1 MNVEIDLL
9 GGFAVRVEGRPI
21 PANEWRRRRAASL
34 VKLLALAPRR
44 TLHREQVIDALWPDT
59 AIDDAGPRLHKAA
72 HFARRTLGDSSA
84 LVLSGD
90 TVSLFP
96 GACVVVDVDEFE
108 RSAKQAIAALDR
120 DPEECA
126 AAAAAA
132 DRWAGELLPDDPYEE
147 WLEVPRDRLRELHQ
161 ELLRRSGRWNELAM
175 ADPADEQANLARAR
189 QLADSGNRGAALRQ
203 LERLERAL
211 RRELGVSPGPAVAS
225 LRAELLASDAHE
237 TQRRPARV
245 LFGRDAELRRIDRL
259 IVAAS
264 AGEGRTL
271 FVSGPAGIGK
281 TAVLRWLDRR
291 AEGRGLRV
299 GVGAAAALEGAWP
312 YAPVL
317 EALADLCRRYP
328 ALLDGLA
335 DEYRTEIEG
344 ALRGS
349 SPEWAGESRHQR
361 LFVSAAELLRLAAS
375 GGIAPRAVLRRR
387 EGTRI
392 PSPSDDEVG
401 ALQRRDQ
408 RGAIKLGAS
417 AASGAIKL
425 GGAVLIVD
433 DAHDADEASLRLL
446 HYLSRVAVG
455 ERILIVV
462 AHRPWPL
469 RPAMDAMRR
478 SLIGRGTSVPLD
490 LGQLPDE
497 DIRQLASP
505 AVGEDQVILERVV
518 KLAGGNPFAAIELAR
533 TAASGDDRGGPT
545 GALVLRGLGDAA
557 ISALTKVAVLG
568 AEFNTDEYVAVAGVG
583 EAQAYALLD
592 EALVGGV
599 IERVAAGYRF
609 RHSLVRDALLD
620 GLPPHRLLPLHRRA
634 AEALRSLSAS
644 PARIGHQLLQA
655 GDVGAA
661 APILLQAARTEAA
674 IGAYRDALSL
684 IDAVRTDVRDPE
696 RGPLL
701 ALRADML
708 MATGDAGAVGAYR
721 EALSATDDPAEHRRL
736 LPRLARAATFA
747 GDYATAAEALEG
759 LEPDGSADDAALL
772 LARGNLA
779 YFTGDLVAAEAA
791 ADEARRRLAFAD
803 LADWRLYDLITL
815 QGLIAHLRGEWFSR
829 LAVELRAGAD
839 RPDLARAM
847 FDSHLCVG
855 EYLLYGPTPYEE
867 VLALSARLRESARR
881 SGVLRAV
888 AFATALRGEAAL
900 LSGDLALA
908 ETELTEAAELHHDIG
923 STAGEAHSLQRLA
936 EVRLAQGDRAEA
948 QQLLRRA
955 LPLARWSATALHLLQ
970 RVYGSM
976 IRAAPDVET
985 ARAVVDQAMSTVGQE
1000 DACPF
1005 CSIMLAV
1012 PAAIACAD
1020 AGDLDDARHHLAI
1033 AERSAALW
1041 KGSAWQASI
1050 AEARAHL
1057 DRAEG
1062 DSENARRRLREAAE
1076 LFAAAGQPLDVD
1088 RCLA

>member
-59 AIDDAGPRLHKAA
+59 AVDDAGPRLHKAA

-96 GACVVVDVDEFE
+96 GACVVIDVDEFE
-108 RSAKQAIAALDR
+108 RSGKQAIAALDR
-120 DPEECA
+120 DPEEWA

-189 QLADSGNRGAALRQ
+189 QLAHSGNRGAALRQ

-291 AEGRGLRV
+291 AEERGLRV

-401 ALQRRDQ
+401 ALQRRDP
-408 RGAIKLGAS
+408 RGAS

-446 HYLSRVAVG
+446 HYLSRAAVG

-533 TAASGDDRGGPT
+533 TAASGDDRGGPM

-599 IERVAAGYRF
+599 IERMAAGYRF

-634 AEALRSLSAS
+634 AEALRGLSAS

-684 IDAVRTDVRDPE
+684 IDAVRTDVRD
-696 RGPLL
+696 R
-701 ALRADML
+701 
-708 MATGDAGAVGAYR
+708 
-721 EALSATDDPAEHRRL
+721 
-736 LPRLARAATFA
+736 
-747 GDYATAAEALEG
+747 
-759 LEPDGSADDAALL
+759 
-772 LARGNLA
+772 
-779 YFTGDLVAAEAA
+779 
-791 ADEARRRLAFAD
+791 
-803 LADWRLYDLITL
+803 
-815 QGLIAHLRGEWFSR
+815 
-829 LAVELRAGAD
+829 
-839 RPDLARAM
+839 
-847 FDSHLCVG
+847 
-855 EYLLYGPTPYEE
+855 
-867 VLALSARLRESARR
+867 
-881 SGVLRAV
+881 
-888 AFATALRGEAAL
+888 
-900 LSGDLALA
+900 
-908 ETELTEAAELHHDIG
+908 
-923 STAGEAHSLQRLA
+923 
-936 EVRLAQGDRAEA
+936 
-948 QQLLRRA
+948 
-955 LPLARWSATALHLLQ
+955 
-970 RVYGSM
+970 
-976 IRAAPDVET
+976 
-985 ARAVVDQAMSTVGQE
+985 
-1000 DACPF
+1000 
-1005 CSIMLAV
+1005 
-1012 PAAIACAD
+1012 
-1020 AGDLDDARHHLAI
+1020 
-1033 AERSAALW
+1033 
-1041 KGSAWQASI
+1041 
-1050 AEARAHL
+1050 
-1057 DRAEG
+1057 
-1062 DSENARRRLREAAE
+1062 NA
-1076 LFAAAGQPLDVD
+1076 D
-1088 RCLA
+1088 RCLRCVPTC

>member
-9 GGFAVRVEGRPI
+9 GGFAVRVDGRPI
-21 PANEWRRRRAASL
+21 PAADWRRRKAASL
-34 VKLLALAPRR
+34 VKLLALAHRH

-72 HFARRTLGDSSA
+72 HFARRALGDSSA
-84 LVLSGD
+84 LVLSRE
-90 TVSLFP
+90 TVWLFP
-96 GACVVVDVDEFE
+96 DAHVVVDVEEFE
-108 RSAKQAIAALDR
+108 RSAKQALAALDR
-120 DPEECA
+120 DPVGWA
-126 AAAAAA
+126 AAAAAV
-132 DRWAGELLPDDPYEE
+132 DQWAGELLPDDPYEA
-147 WLEVPRDRLRELHQ
+147 WLEAPRDRLQQLHS
-161 ELLRRSGRWNELAM
+161 ELLRRSGRWSELAL
-175 ADPADEQANLARAR
+175 ADPADEEANLARAR
-189 QLADSGNRGAALRQ
+189 QLANSGNRGAALRQ

-211 RRELGVSPGPAVAS
+211 RRELGVRPGPAVVS
-225 LRAELLASDAHE
+225 LRAELLASDAPE
-237 TQRRPARV
+237 TQRRPARM
-245 LFGRDAELRRIDRL
+245 LFGRDTELRRIDRL

-264 AGEGRTL
+264 TGQGRTL
-271 FVSGPAGIGK
+271 FVSGHAGIGK
-281 TAVLRWLDRR
+281 TAVVRWLDRR
-291 AEGRGLRV
+291 AEERGLRV

-335 DEYRTEIEG
+335 DEYRSEIEG

-375 GGIAPRAVLRRR
+375 GG
-387 EGTRI
+387 
-392 PSPSDDEVG
+392 
-401 ALQRRDQ
+401 
-408 RGAIKLGAS
+408 
-417 AASGAIKL
+417 
-425 GGAVLIVD
+425 GAVLIVD

-446 HYLSRVAVG
+446 HYLSRAAVG

-462 AHRPWPL
+462 AHRQWPL

-497 DIRQLASP
+497 DIRRLASR
-505 AVGEDQVILERVV
+505 AVGEDRVLLERVV

-533 TAASGDDRGGPT
+533 TAASGEDRGGPT
-545 GALVLRGLGDAA
+545 GALVLRGLSEAA
-557 ISALTKVAVLG
+557 ISALTNVAVLG
-568 AEFNTDEYVAVAGVG
+568 AEFDTDEYVAVAGVG
-583 EAQAYALLD
+583 EAQAYVLLD
-592 EALVGGV
+592 EALAGGV
-599 IERVAAGYRF
+599 IERMAAGYRF
-609 RHSLVRDALLD
+609 QHSLVRDALLD

-634 AEALRSLSAS
+634 AEALRGLSAS

-661 APILLQAARTEAA
+661 APILLQAARTEAT

-684 IDAVRTDVRDPE
+684 IDAVRADAQDPE
-696 RGPLL
+696 RGPML

-721 EALSATDDPAEHRRL
+721 DALSATDDPAEQRRL

-747 GDYATAAEALEG
+747 GDYTTAAEALEG
-759 LEPDGSADDAALL
+759 LEPDGTADDAALL

-803 LADWRLYDLITL
+803 LGDWRLYDLITL

-867 VLALSARLRESARR
+867 VLVLSAKLRDSARR

-900 LSGDLALA
+900 LSGDLTLA

-936 EVRLAQGDRAEA
+936 EVRLAQGNRAEA

-970 RVYGSM
+970 RVYGTM

-1020 AGDLDDARHHLAI
+1020 AGDLDDARQHLAI

-1057 DRAEG
+1057 HRAEG
-1062 DSENARRRLREAAE
+1062 DAETARRRLREAAE

>member
-9 GGFAVRVEGRPI
+9 GGFAVRVDGRPI
-21 PANEWRRRRAASL
+21 PAADWRRRKAAAL
-34 VKLLALAPRR
+34 VKLLALAHRH

-72 HFARRTLGDSSA
+72 HFARRALGDSSA
-84 LVLSGD
+84 LVLSRE
-90 TVSLFP
+90 TVWLFP
-96 GACVVVDVDEFE
+96 DAHVAVDVEEFE
-108 RSAKQAIAALDR
+108 RSAKQALAALDR
-120 DPEECA
+120 DPVGWA
-126 AAAAAA
+126 AAAAAV
-132 DRWAGELLPDDPYEE
+132 DQWAGELLPDDPYEA
-147 WLEVPRDRLRELHQ
+147 WLEAPRDRLQQLHS
-161 ELLRRSGRWNELAM
+161 ELLRRSGRWSELAL
-175 ADPADEQANLARAR
+175 ADPADEEANLARAR
-189 QLADSGNRGAALRQ
+189 QLANSGNRGAALRQ

-211 RRELGVSPGPAVAS
+211 RRELGVRPGPAVVS
-225 LRAELLASDAHE
+225 LRAELLASDAPE
-237 TQRRPARV
+237 TQRRPARM
-245 LFGRDAELRRIDRL
+245 LFGRDTALRRIDRL

-264 AGEGRTL
+264 TGQGRTL

-281 TAVLRWLDRR
+281 TAVVRWLDRR
-291 AEGRGLRV
+291 AEERGLRV

-335 DEYRTEIEG
+335 DEYRSEIEG

-375 GGIAPRAVLRRR
+375 GG
-387 EGTRI
+387 
-392 PSPSDDEVG
+392 
-401 ALQRRDQ
+401 
-408 RGAIKLGAS
+408 
-417 AASGAIKL
+417 
-425 GGAVLIVD
+425 GAVLIVD

-446 HYLSRVAVG
+446 HYLSRAAVG

-462 AHRPWPL
+462 AHRQWPL

-497 DIRQLASP
+497 DIRRLASR
-505 AVGEDQVILERVV
+505 AVGDDRVLLERVV

-545 GALVLRGLGDAA
+545 GALVLRGLSEAA
-557 ISALTKVAVLG
+557 ISALTNVAVLG
-568 AEFNTDEYVAVAGVG
+568 AEFDTDEYVAVAGVG
-583 EAQAYALLD
+583 EAQAYVLLD
-592 EALVGGV
+592 EALAGGV
-599 IERVAAGYRF
+599 IERMAAGYRF
-609 RHSLVRDALLD
+609 QHSLVRDALLD

-634 AEALRSLSAS
+634 AEALRGLSAS

-661 APILLQAARTEAA
+661 APILLQAARTEAT

-684 IDAVRTDVRDPE
+684 IDAVRADAQDPE
-696 RGPLL
+696 RGPML

-721 EALSATDDPAEHRRL
+721 DALSATDDPAEQRRL

-747 GDYATAAEALEG
+747 GDYTTAAEALEG
-759 LEPDGSADDAALL
+759 LEPDGTADDAALL

-803 LADWRLYDLITL
+803 LGDWRLYDLITL

-867 VLALSARLRESARR
+867 VLVLSAKLRDSARR

-900 LSGDLALA
+900 LSGDLTLA

-936 EVRLAQGDRAEA
+936 EVRLAQGNRAEA

-970 RVYGSM
+970 RVYGTM

-1020 AGDLDDARHHLAI
+1020 AGDLDDARQHLAI

-1057 DRAEG
+1057 HRAEG
-1062 DSENARRRLREAAE
+1062 DAETARRRLREAAE

>member
-1 MNVEIDLL
+1 MNAEIDLL
-9 GGFAVRVEGRPI
+9 GGFAVRIDGQPI
-21 PANEWRRRRAASL
+21 PPTEWRRRQAASL

-44 TLHREQVIDALWPDT
+44 TLHREQVIDALWPG
-59 AIDDAGPRLHKAA
+59 AGIDDAGPRLHKAA
-72 HFARRTLGDSSA
+72 HFARRLLGDSSA
-84 LVLSGD
+84 LVLRGD

-96 GACVVVDVDEFE
+96 DAHVVVDVDDFE

-120 DPEECA
+120 DPDAWA
-126 AAAAAA
+126 ATAAVA
-132 DRWAGELLPDDPYEE
+132 DRWAGELLPDDPYEA
-147 WLEVPRDRLRELHQ
+147 WLEVPRDRLRQLHQ
-161 ELLRRSGRWNELAM
+161 ELLRRSGRWGELAL
-175 ADPADEQANLARAR
+175 ADPADEEASLARAR

-211 RRELGVSPGPAVAS
+211 RRELGVSPGPAVVS
-225 LRAELLASDAHE
+225 LRAELLTSDAPE

-291 AEGRGLRV
+291 AEERGLRV

-312 YAPVL
+312 YAPAL

-335 DEYRTEIEG
+335 DEYRSEIEG

-375 GGIAPRAVLRRR
+375 GG
-387 EGTRI
+387 
-392 PSPSDDEVG
+392 
-401 ALQRRDQ
+401 
-408 RGAIKLGAS
+408 
-417 AASGAIKL
+417 
-425 GGAVLIVD
+425 GAVLIVD

-446 HYLSRVAVG
+446 HYLSRAAVG

-497 DIRQLASP
+497 DIRRLASP
-505 AVGEDQVILERVV
+505 AVGEDRVLLERVV
-518 KLAGGNPFAAIELAR
+518 KLAGGNPFAATELAR

-557 ISALTKVAVLG
+557 KSALTKVAVLG
-568 AEFNTDEYVAVAGVG
+568 TEFDTDEYVAVAGVG

-599 IERVAAGYRF
+599 IERMAAGYRF

-634 AEALRSLSAS
+634 AEALRGLSGS

-684 IDAVRTDVRDPE
+684 IDAVRQDVRDPE

-721 EALSATDDPAEHRRL
+721 EALSATDDPAEHRSLR
-736 LPRLARAATFA
+736 PRLARAATFA

-759 LEPDGSADDAALL
+759 LEPDGSPDDAALL

-803 LADWRLYDLITL
+803 LGDWRLYDLITL

-867 VLALSARLRESARR
+867 VLSLSAKLRESARR

-900 LSGDLALA
+900 LSGDLTLA
-908 ETELTEAAELHHDIG
+908 DRELTEAAELHHDIG

-970 RVYGSM
+970 RVYGTM

-1041 KGSAWQASI
+1041 KGSAWQAAI

-1057 DRAEG
+1057 HRAEG
-1062 DSENARRRLREAAE
+1062 DGETARRRLREAAE

>member
-1 MNVEIDLL
+1 MNAEIDLL
-9 GGFAVRVEGRPI
+9 GGFAVRIDGRPI
-21 PANEWRRRRAASL
+21 PPREWRRRQAASL

-44 TLHREQVIDALWPDT
+44 TLHREQVIDALWPG
-59 AIDDAGPRLHKAA
+59 AGIDDAGPRLHKAA
-72 HFARRTLGDSSA
+72 HFARRLLGDSSA
-84 LVLSGD
+84 LVLRGD

-96 GACVVVDVDEFE
+96 DAHVVVDVDDFE

-120 DPEECA
+120 DPDAWA
-126 AAAAAA
+126 ATAAVA
-132 DRWAGELLPDDPYEE
+132 DRWAGELLPDDPYEA
-147 WLEVPRDRLRELHQ
+147 WLEVPRDRLRQLHS
-161 ELLRRSGRWNELAM
+161 ELLRRSGRWDELAL
-175 ADPADEQANLARAR
+175 ADPADEEASLARAR

-211 RRELGVSPGPAVAS
+211 RRELGVSPGPAVVS
-225 LRAELLASDAHE
+225 LRAELLTSDAPE

-291 AEGRGLRV
+291 AEERGLRV

-312 YAPVL
+312 YAPAL

-335 DEYRTEIEG
+335 DEYRSEIEG

-349 SPEWAGESRHQR
+349 SPKWAGESRHQR

-375 GGIAPRAVLRRR
+375 G
-387 EGTRI
+387 
-392 PSPSDDEVG
+392 
-401 ALQRRDQ
+401 
-408 RGAIKLGAS
+408 
-417 AASGAIKL
+417 

-446 HYLSRVAVG
+446 HYLSRAAVG

-490 LGQLPDE
+490 LGQLPDQ
-497 DIRQLASP
+497 DIRQIASP
-505 AVGEDQVILERVV
+505 AVGEDRVLLERVV
-518 KLAGGNPFAAIELAR
+518 KLAGGNPFAATELAR
-533 TAASGDDRGGPT
+533 TAASGDDRSGPT

-557 ISALTKVAVLG
+557 KSALTKVAVLG
-568 AEFNTDEYVAVAGVG
+568 TEFDTDEYVAVAGVG

-599 IERVAAGYRF
+599 IERMAAGYRF

-634 AEALRSLSAS
+634 AEALRGLSGS

-684 IDAVRTDVRDPE
+684 IDAVRQDVRDPE

-721 EALSATDDPAEHRRL
+721 EALSATDDPAEHRSLR
-736 LPRLARAATFA
+736 PRLARAATFA
-747 GDYATAAEALEG
+747 GDYATAAEALAG
-759 LEPDGSADDAALL
+759 LEPDGSPDDAALL

-803 LADWRLYDLITL
+803 LGDWRLYDLITL

-867 VLALSARLRESARR
+867 VLALSAKLRESARR

-900 LSGDLALA
+900 LSGDLTLA
-908 ETELTEAAELHHDIG
+908 DMELTEAAELHHDIG

-970 RVYGSM
+970 RVYGTM

-1041 KGSAWQASI
+1041 KGSAWQAAI

-1057 DRAEG
+1057 HRAEG
-1062 DSENARRRLREAAE
+1062 DGETARRRLREAAE

>member
-9 GGFAVRVEGRPI
+9 GGFAVRVDGRPI
-21 PANEWRRRRAASL
+21 PAADWRRRKAASL
-34 VKLLALAPRR
+34 VKLLALAHRH

-72 HFARRTLGDSSA
+72 HFARRALGDSSA
-84 LVLSGD
+84 LVLSRE
-90 TVSLFP
+90 TVWLFP
-96 GACVVVDVDEFE
+96 DAHVVVDVEEFE
-108 RSAKQAIAALDR
+108 RSAKQALAALDR
-120 DPEECA
+120 DPVGWA
-126 AAAAAA
+126 AAAAAV
-132 DRWAGELLPDDPYEE
+132 DQWAGELLPDDPYEA
-147 WLEVPRDRLRELHQ
+147 WLEAPRDRLQQLHS
-161 ELLRRSGRWNELAM
+161 ELLRRSGRWSELAL
-175 ADPADEQANLARAR
+175 ADPADEEANLACAR
-189 QLADSGNRGAALRQ
+189 QLANSGNRGAALRQ

-211 RRELGVSPGPAVAS
+211 RRELGVRPGPAVVS
-225 LRAELLASDAHE
+225 LRAELLASDAPE
-237 TQRRPARV
+237 TQRRPARM
-245 LFGRDAELRRIDRL
+245 LFGRDTELRRIDRL

-264 AGEGRTL
+264 TGEGRTL

-281 TAVLRWLDRR
+281 TAVVRWLDRR
-291 AEGRGLRV
+291 AEERGLRV

-335 DEYRTEIEG
+335 DEYRSEIEG

-375 GGIAPRAVLRRR
+375 GG
-387 EGTRI
+387 
-392 PSPSDDEVG
+392 
-401 ALQRRDQ
+401 
-408 RGAIKLGAS
+408 
-417 AASGAIKL
+417 
-425 GGAVLIVD
+425 GAVLIVD

-446 HYLSRVAVG
+446 HYLSRAAVG

-462 AHRPWPL
+462 AHRQWPL

-497 DIRQLASP
+497 DIRRLASR
-505 AVGEDQVILERVV
+505 AVGEDRVLLERVV

-545 GALVLRGLGDAA
+545 GALVLRGLSEAA
-557 ISALTKVAVLG
+557 ISALTNVAVLG
-568 AEFNTDEYVAVAGVG
+568 AEFDTDEYVAVAGVA
-583 EAQAYALLD
+583 EAQAYVLLD
-592 EALVGGV
+592 EALAGGV
-599 IERVAAGYRF
+599 IERMAAGYRF
-609 RHSLVRDALLD
+609 QHSLVRDALLD

-634 AEALRSLSAS
+634 AEALRGLSAS

-684 IDAVRTDVRDPE
+684 IDAVRADAQDPE
-696 RGPLL
+696 RGPML

-721 EALSATDDPAEHRRL
+721 EALSATDDPAEQRRL

-747 GDYATAAEALEG
+747 GDYTTAAEALQG
-759 LEPDGSADDAALL
+759 LEPDGTADDAALL

-803 LADWRLYDLITL
+803 LGDWRLYDLITL

-867 VLALSARLRESARR
+867 VLVLSAKLRDSARR

-900 LSGDLALA
+900 LSGDLTLA

-936 EVRLAQGDRAEA
+936 EVRLAQGNRAEA

-970 RVYGSM
+970 RVYGTM

-1020 AGDLDDARHHLAI
+1020 AGDLDDARQHLAI

-1057 DRAEG
+1057 HRAEG
-1062 DSENARRRLREAAE
+1062 DAETAHRRLREAAE

>member
-9 GGFAVRVEGRPI
+9 GGFAVRVDGRPI
-21 PANEWRRRRAASL
+21 PAREWRRRHATSL

-59 AIDDAGPRLHKAA
+59 PIDDAGPRLHKAA
-72 HFARRTLGDSSA
+72 HFARRSLGDPSA

-96 GACVVVDVDEFE
+96 DAHVVVDADEFE

-120 DPEECA
+120 DPEGCA
-126 AAAAAA
+126 AAGAAS
-132 DRWAGELLPDDPYEE
+132 DRWVGELLPDDPYES
-147 WLEVPRDRLRELHQ
+147 WLEVPRDRLRQLHQ
-161 ELLRRSGRWNELAM
+161 ELLRRSGRWGELAL
-175 ADPADEQANLARAR
+175 ADPADEEASLARAR

-225 LRAELLASDAHE
+225 LRAELLASDAPQ
-237 TQRRPARV
+237 TQRRPASV
-245 LFGRDAELRRIDRL
+245 LFGRDAELRRIERL
-259 IVAAS
+259 IMAAS
-264 AGEGRTL
+264 AGQGRTL

-291 AEGRGLRV
+291 AEERGLRV

-335 DEYRTEIEG
+335 DEYRSEIEG
-344 ALRGS
+344 ALLGS

-375 GGIAPRAVLRRR
+375 GG
-387 EGTRI
+387 
-392 PSPSDDEVG
+392 
-401 ALQRRDQ
+401 
-408 RGAIKLGAS
+408 
-417 AASGAIKL
+417 
-425 GGAVLIVD
+425 GAVLIVD
-433 DAHDADEASLRLL
+433 DAHDADEGSMRLL
-446 HYLSRVAVG
+446 HYLSRAAVG

-490 LGQLPDE
+490 LDQLADE
-497 DIRQLASP
+497 DIRRLASGV
-505 AVGEDQVILERVV
+505 VGDDRVLLERVV

-533 TAASGDDRGGPT
+533 TAASDHDPGSPT

-568 AEFNTDEYVAVAGVG
+568 AEFDTDEYVAVAGVG
-583 EAQAYALLD
+583 EAEAYALLD
-592 EALVGGV
+592 EALAGGV
-599 IERVAAGYRF
+599 IERMAAGYRF
-609 RHSLVRDALLD
+609 QHSLVRDALLD
-620 GLPPHRLLPLHRRA
+620 DLPPHQLLPLHRRA
-634 AEALRSLSAS
+634 AEALRGLRAS

-684 IDAVRTDVRDPE
+684 IDAVRQDVRDPE
-696 RGPLL
+696 RGSLL

-708 MATGDAGAVGAYR
+708 MATGDAGAVRAYR
-721 EALSATDDPAEHRRL
+721 EALSATDDPAEHRLL

-815 QGLIAHLRGEWFSR
+815 QGLIAHLRGVWFSR
-829 LAVELRAGAD
+829 LAMELRASAE
-839 RPDLARAM
+839 RPDMARAM

-867 VLALSARLRESARR
+867 VLALAAKLRESARR

-900 LSGDLALA
+900 LSGDLTLA
-908 ETELTEAAELHHDIG
+908 DAELTEAAELHHDIG

-936 EVRLAQGDRAEA
+936 EVRLAQGDLAEA

-970 RVYGSM
+970 RVYGTM

-1041 KGSAWQASI
+1041 KGSAWHASI

-1057 DRAEG
+1057 HRAEG
-1062 DSENARRRLREAAE
+1062 DGETARRRLHEAAE

-1088 RCLA
+1088 RCRA

>member
-9 GGFAVRVEGRPI
+9 GGFAVRVDGRPI
-21 PANEWRRRRAASL
+21 PAADWRRRKAASL
-34 VKLLALAPRR
+34 VKLLALAPRH

-72 HFARRTLGDSSA
+72 HFARRALGDSSA
-84 LVLSGD
+84 LVLSGE
-90 TVSLFP
+90 TVWLFP
-96 GACVVVDVDEFE
+96 DAHVVVDVEEFE
-108 RSAKQAIAALDR
+108 RSAKQALAALDR
-120 DPEECA
+120 DPGGWA
-126 AAAAAA
+126 AAAAAV
-132 DRWAGELLPDDPYEE
+132 DQWAGELLPDDPYEA
-147 WLEVPRDRLRELHQ
+147 WLEAPRDRLQQLHS
-161 ELLRRSGRWNELAM
+161 ELLRRSGRWSELAL
-175 ADPADEQANLARAR
+175 ADPADEEANLARAR

-211 RRELGVSPGPAVAS
+211 RRELGVRPGPAVVS
-225 LRAELLASDAHE
+225 LRAELLASDAPE
-237 TQRRPARV
+237 TQRRPARM
-245 LFGRDAELRRIDRL
+245 LFGRDTELRRIDRL

-264 AGEGRTL
+264 TGEGRTL

-281 TAVLRWLDRR
+281 TAVVRWLDRR
-291 AEGRGLRV
+291 AEERGLRV

-335 DEYRTEIEG
+335 DEYRSEIEG

-375 GGIAPRAVLRRR
+375 GG
-387 EGTRI
+387 
-392 PSPSDDEVG
+392 
-401 ALQRRDQ
+401 
-408 RGAIKLGAS
+408 
-417 AASGAIKL
+417 
-425 GGAVLIVD
+425 GAVLIVD

-446 HYLSRVAVG
+446 HYLSRAAVG

-462 AHRPWPL
+462 AHRQWPL

-497 DIRQLASP
+497 DIRRLAGR
-505 AVGEDQVILERVV
+505 AVGEDRVLLERVV

-545 GALVLRGLGDAA
+545 GALVLRGLSEAA
-557 ISALTKVAVLG
+557 ISALTNVAVLG
-568 AEFNTDEYVAVAGVG
+568 AEFDTDEYVAVAGVG
-583 EAQAYALLD
+583 EAQAYVLLD
-592 EALVGGV
+592 EALAGGV
-599 IERVAAGYRF
+599 IERMAAGYRF
-609 RHSLVRDALLD
+609 QHSLVRDALLD

-634 AEALRSLSAS
+634 AEALRGLSAS

-684 IDAVRTDVRDPE
+684 IDAVRADAQDPE
-696 RGPLL
+696 RGPML

-721 EALSATDDPAEHRRL
+721 EALSATDDPAEQRRL
-736 LPRLARAATFA
+736 LPRLASAATFA
-747 GDYATAAEALEG
+747 GDYTTAAEALQG
-759 LEPDGSADDAALL
+759 LEPDGTADDAALL

-803 LADWRLYDLITL
+803 LGDWRLYDLITL

-867 VLALSARLRESARR
+867 VLVLSAKLRDSARR

-900 LSGDLALA
+900 LSGDLTLA

-936 EVRLAQGDRAEA
+936 EVRLAQGNRAEA

-970 RVYGSM
+970 RVYGTM

-1020 AGDLDDARHHLAI
+1020 AGDLDDARQHLAI

-1057 DRAEG
+1057 HRAEG
-1062 DSENARRRLREAAE
+1062 DAETAHRRLREAAE

>member
-9 GGFAVRVEGRPI
+9 GGFAVRVDGRPI
-21 PANEWRRRRAASL
+21 PAGDWRRRKAASL
-34 VKLLALAPRR
+34 VKLLALAHRH

-72 HFARRTLGDSSA
+72 HFARRALGDSSA
-84 LVLSGD
+84 LVLSGE
-90 TVSLFP
+90 TVWLFRD
-96 GACVVVDVDEFE
+96 AHVVVDVEEFE
-108 RSAKQAIAALDR
+108 RSAKQALAALDR
-120 DPEECA
+120 DPGGWA
-126 AAAAAA
+126 AAAAAV
-132 DRWAGELLPDDPYEE
+132 DQWAGELLPDDPYEA
-147 WLEVPRDRLRELHQ
+147 WLEAPRDRLQQLHS
-161 ELLRRSGRWNELAM
+161 ELLRRSGRWSELAL
-175 ADPADEQANLARAR
+175 ADPADEEANLARAR

-211 RRELGVSPGPAVAS
+211 RRELGVRPGPAVVS
-225 LRAELLASDAHE
+225 LRAELLASDAPE
-237 TQRRPARV
+237 TQRRPARM
-245 LFGRDAELRRIDRL
+245 LFGRDTELRRIDRL

-264 AGEGRTL
+264 TGEGRTL

-281 TAVLRWLDRR
+281 TAVVRWLDRR
-291 AEGRGLRV
+291 AEERGLRV

-335 DEYRTEIEG
+335 DEYRSEIEG

-375 GGIAPRAVLRRR
+375 GG
-387 EGTRI
+387 
-392 PSPSDDEVG
+392 
-401 ALQRRDQ
+401 
-408 RGAIKLGAS
+408 
-417 AASGAIKL
+417 
-425 GGAVLIVD
+425 GAVLIVD

-446 HYLSRVAVG
+446 HYLSRAAVG

-462 AHRPWPL
+462 AHRQWPL

-497 DIRQLASP
+497 DIRRLAGR
-505 AVGEDQVILERVV
+505 AVGEDRVLLERVV

-545 GALVLRGLGDAA
+545 GALVLRGLSEAA
-557 ISALTKVAVLG
+557 ISALTNVAVLG
-568 AEFNTDEYVAVAGVG
+568 AEFDTDEYVAVAGVA
-583 EAQAYALLD
+583 EAQAYVLLD
-592 EALVGGV
+592 EALAGGV
-599 IERVAAGYRF
+599 IERMAAGYRF
-609 RHSLVRDALLD
+609 QHSLVRDALLD

-634 AEALRSLSAS
+634 AEALRGLSAS

-684 IDAVRTDVRDPE
+684 IDAVRADAQDPE
-696 RGPLL
+696 RGPML

-721 EALSATDDPAEHRRL
+721 EALSATDDPAEQRRL

-747 GDYATAAEALEG
+747 GDYTTAAEALQG
-759 LEPDGSADDAALL
+759 LEPDGTADDAALL

-803 LADWRLYDLITL
+803 LGDWRLYDLITL

-867 VLALSARLRESARR
+867 VLVLSAKLRDSARR

-900 LSGDLALA
+900 LSGDLTLA

-936 EVRLAQGDRAEA
+936 EVRLAQGNRAEA

-970 RVYGSM
+970 RVYGTM

-1020 AGDLDDARHHLAI
+1020 AGDLDDARQHLAI

-1057 DRAEG
+1057 HRAEG
-1062 DSENARRRLREAAE
+1062 DAETAHRRLREAAE

>member
-9 GGFAVRVEGRPI
+9 GGFAVRVDGRPI
-21 PANEWRRRRAASL
+21 PAGDWRRRKAASL

-72 HFARRTLGDSSA
+72 HFARRMLGDSTA

-90 TVSLFP
+90 MVSLFP
-96 GACVVVDVDEFE
+96 AAHVVVDVDEFE
-108 RSAKQAIAALDR
+108 RSAKQALAALGR
-120 DPEECA
+120 DSEGSA
-126 AAAAAA
+126 AAAATA
-132 DRWAGELLPDDPYEE
+132 DKWVGELLPDDPYEA
-147 WLEVPRDRLRELHQ
+147 WLEAPRDRLQQLHQ
-161 ELLRRSGRWNELAM
+161 ELLRRSGRWGELAL
-175 ADPADEQANLARAR
+175 ADPADEEANLARAR
-189 QLADSGNRGAALRQ
+189 QLAGSGNRGAALRQ

-211 RRELGVSPGPAVAS
+211 RRELGVRPGPAVAS
-225 LRAELLASDAHE
+225 LRAELLASEAPE
-237 TQRRPARV
+237 TQRRPARM
-245 LFGRDAELRRIDRL
+245 LFGRDTELRRIDRL

-264 AGEGRTL
+264 TGEGRTL

-281 TAVLRWLDRR
+281 TAVVRWLDRR

-299 GVGAAAALEGAWP
+299 GMGAAAALEGAWP

-335 DEYRTEIEG
+335 DEYRSEIEG
-344 ALRGS
+344 AMRGS

-375 GGIAPRAVLRRR
+375 GG
-387 EGTRI
+387 
-392 PSPSDDEVG
+392 
-401 ALQRRDQ
+401 
-408 RGAIKLGAS
+408 
-417 AASGAIKL
+417 
-425 GGAVLIVD
+425 GAVLIVD

-446 HYLSRVAVG
+446 HYLSRAAVG

-462 AHRPWPL
+462 AHRQWPL

-497 DIRQLASP
+497 DIRRLASR
-505 AVGEDQVILERVV
+505 AVGEDRVLLERVV

-545 GALVLRGLGDAA
+545 GALVLRGLSEAA

-568 AEFNTDEYVAVAGVG
+568 AEFDTDEYVAVAGVG
-583 EAQAYALLD
+583 EAQAYVLLD
-592 EALVGGV
+592 EALAGGV
-599 IERVAAGYRF
+599 IERMAAGYRF
-609 RHSLVRDALLD
+609 HHLLVRDALLD
-620 GLPPHRLLPLHRRA
+620 GLPPHQLLPLHRRA
-634 AEALRSLSAS
+634 AEALRGLGAS

-684 IDAVRTDVRDPE
+684 IDAVRQDVRDPE
-696 RGPLL
+696 RAPLL

-721 EALSATDDPAEHRRL
+721 EALSATDDPSEHRRL

-803 LADWRLYDLITL
+803 LGDWRLYDLITL

-867 VLALSARLRESARR
+867 VLALSAKLRESARR

-900 LSGDLALA
+900 LSGDLTLA

-970 RVYGSM
+970 RVYGTM

-1020 AGDLDDARHHLAI
+1020 AGDLDDARQHLAI

-1057 DRAEG
+1057 HRAEG
-1062 DSENARRRLREAAE
+1062 DAETARRRLREAAE

>member
-9 GGFAVRVEGRPI
+9 GGFAVRVGGRPI
-21 PANEWRRRRAASL
+21 PATEWRRRQAASL
-34 VKLLALAPRR
+34 VKLLALAPRHM
-44 TLHREQVIDALWPDT
+44 LHKEQVIDALWPGT
-59 AIDDAGPRLHKAA
+59 AIEDAGPRLHKAA
-72 HFARRTLGDSSA
+72 HFARRSLGDSGA

-96 GACVVVDVDEFE
+96 DAHVIVDIDEFE
-108 RSAKQAIAALDR
+108 CSAKRAIAALDR
-120 DPEECA
+120 DPEGRASA
-126 AAAAAA
+126 AAVA
-132 DRWAGELLPDDPYEE
+132 DRWAGELLPGDPYET
-147 WLEVPRDRLRELHQ
+147 WLEVPRDRLRQLHQ
-161 ELLRRSGRWNELAM
+161 ELLRRSGRWGELAL
-175 ADPADEQANLARAR
+175 ADPADEEASLACAR
-189 QLADSGNRGAALRQ
+189 QLADGGNRGAALRQ

-225 LRAELLASDAHE
+225 LRAELLASGAPE
-237 TQRRPARV
+237 TQRRPVRV

-259 IVAAS
+259 LVAAS
-264 AGEGRTL
+264 AGQGRTL

-291 AEGRGLRV
+291 AEERGLRV

-317 EALADLCRRYP
+317 EALADLCRRCP

-375 GGIAPRAVLRRR
+375 GG
-387 EGTRI
+387 
-392 PSPSDDEVG
+392 
-401 ALQRRDQ
+401 
-408 RGAIKLGAS
+408 
-417 AASGAIKL
+417 
-425 GGAVLIVD
+425 GAVLIVD
-433 DAHDADEASLRLL
+433 DAHDGDEASLRLL
-446 HYLSRVAVG
+446 HYLSRAAVG

-497 DIRQLASP
+497 DIRRLANR
-505 AVGEDQVILERVV
+505 AVGEDQVVLERVV

-533 TAASGDDRGGPT
+533 TAASGDDRGAPT
-545 GALVLRGLGDAA
+545 GALVLRGLGDGA
-557 ISALTKVAVLG
+557 ISALTNVAVLG
-568 AEFNTDEYVAVAGVG
+568 AEFDTDEYVAVAGVS

-599 IERVAAGYRF
+599 IERIAAGYRF

-634 AEALRSLSAS
+634 AEALHGLSAS
-644 PARIGHQLLQA
+644 PARIAHQLLQA

-696 RGPLL
+696 RGPML

-708 MATGDAGAVGAYR
+708 MATGDAGAVAAYR

-736 LPRLARAATFA
+736 RPRLARAATFA
-747 GDYATAAEALEG
+747 GDYTTAGEALEG

-772 LARGNLA
+772 LAQGNLA

-791 ADEARRRLAFAD
+791 ADEARRRLALAD

-829 LAVELRAGAD
+829 LAVELRASAD

-867 VLALSARLRESARR
+867 VLVLSARLRESAQR
-881 SGVLRAV
+881 SGALRAV

-900 LSGDLALA
+900 LSGDLTLA

-970 RVYGSM
+970 RVYGTM
-976 IRAAPDVET
+976 IRAAPDIET

-1057 DRAEG
+1057 HRAEG
-1062 DSENARRRLREAAE
+1062 DAETARRRLHEAAE

>member
-120 DPEECA
+120 DPEGWA

-132 DRWAGELLPDDPYEE
+132 DRWAGQLLPDDPYEE
-147 WLEVPRDRLRELHQ
+147 WLEVPRDRLRELRQ

-189 QLADSGNRGAALRQ
+189 QLADGGNRGAALRQ

-259 IVAAS
+259 IVAAG

-401 ALQRRDQ
+401 ALQRRDP
-408 RGAIKLGAS
+408 RGAS

-446 HYLSRVAVG
+446 HYLSRAAVG

-557 ISALTKVAVLG
+557 ISALTNVAVLG
-568 AEFNTDEYVAVAGVG
+568 AEFNTDEYVALAGVS

-599 IERVAAGYRF
+599 IERMAAGYRF

-634 AEALRSLSAS
+634 AEALRGLIAS
-644 PARIGHQLLQA
+644 PARIAHQLLQG

-708 MATGDAGAVGAYR
+708 MATGDAGAVAAYR

-736 LPRLARAATFA
+736 RPRLARAATFA
-747 GDYATAAEALEG
+747 GDYAAAGEALEG

-829 LAVELRAGAD
+829 LAVELRTSAD

-881 SGVLRAV
+881 SGALRAV

-900 LSGDLALA
+900 LSGDLTLA
-908 ETELTEAAELHHDIG
+908 EMELTEAAELHHDIG
-923 STAGEAHSLQRLA
+923 SIAGEAHSLQRLA

-955 LPLARWSATALHLLQ
+955 LPLAHWSATALHLLQ

-985 ARAVVDQAMSTVGQE
+985 ARAIVDQAMSTVGQE

-1020 AGDLDDARHHLAI
+1020 AGDLDDARDHLAI

-1041 KGSAWQASI
+1041 KGSAWKASI

-1057 DRAEG
+1057 HRAEG
-1062 DSENARRRLREAAE
+1062 DAETASRQLREAAE

>member
-9 GGFAVRVEGRPI
+9 GGFAVRVDGRPI
-21 PANEWRRRRAASL
+21 PAADWRRRKAASL
-34 VKLLALAPRR
+34 VKLLALAHRH

-72 HFARRTLGDSSA
+72 HFARRALGDSSA
-84 LVLSGD
+84 LVLSGE
-90 TVSLFP
+90 TVWLFRD
-96 GACVVVDVDEFE
+96 AHVVVDVEEFE
-108 RSAKQAIAALDR
+108 RSAKQALAALDR
-120 DPEECA
+120 DPGGWA
-126 AAAAAA
+126 AAAAAV
-132 DRWAGELLPDDPYEE
+132 DQWAGELLPDDPYEA
-147 WLEVPRDRLRELHQ
+147 WLEAPRDRLQQLHS
-161 ELLRRSGRWNELAM
+161 ELLRRSGRWSELAL
-175 ADPADEQANLARAR
+175 ADPADEEANLARAR

-211 RRELGVSPGPAVAS
+211 RRELGVRPGPAVVS
-225 LRAELLASDAHE
+225 LRAELLASDAPE
-237 TQRRPARV
+237 TQRRPARM
-245 LFGRDAELRRIDRL
+245 LFGRDTELRRIDRL

-264 AGEGRTL
+264 TGEGRTL

-281 TAVLRWLDRR
+281 TAVVRWLDRR
-291 AEGRGLRV
+291 AEERGLRV

-335 DEYRTEIEG
+335 DEYRSEIEG

-375 GGIAPRAVLRRR
+375 GG
-387 EGTRI
+387 
-392 PSPSDDEVG
+392 
-401 ALQRRDQ
+401 
-408 RGAIKLGAS
+408 
-417 AASGAIKL
+417 
-425 GGAVLIVD
+425 GAVLIVD

-446 HYLSRVAVG
+446 HYLSRAAVG

-462 AHRPWPL
+462 AHRQWPL

-497 DIRQLASP
+497 DIRRLAGR
-505 AVGEDQVILERVV
+505 AVGEDRVLLERVV

-545 GALVLRGLGDAA
+545 GALVLRGLSEAA
-557 ISALTKVAVLG
+557 ISALTNVAVLG
-568 AEFNTDEYVAVAGVG
+568 AEFDTDEYVAVAGVA
-583 EAQAYALLD
+583 EAQAYVLLD
-592 EALVGGV
+592 EALAGGV
-599 IERVAAGYRF
+599 IERMAAGYRF
-609 RHSLVRDALLD
+609 QHSLVRDALLD

-634 AEALRSLSAS
+634 AEALRGLSAS

-684 IDAVRTDVRDPE
+684 IDAVRADAQDPE
-696 RGPLL
+696 RGPML

-721 EALSATDDPAEHRRL
+721 EALSATDDPAEQRRL

-747 GDYATAAEALEG
+747 GDYTTAAEALQG
-759 LEPDGSADDAALL
+759 LEPDGTADDAALL

-803 LADWRLYDLITL
+803 LGDWRLYDLITL

-867 VLALSARLRESARR
+867 VLVLSAKLRDSARR

-900 LSGDLALA
+900 LSGDLTLA

-936 EVRLAQGDRAEA
+936 EVRLAQGNRAEA

-970 RVYGSM
+970 RVYGTM

-1020 AGDLDDARHHLAI
+1020 AGDLDDARQHLAI

-1057 DRAEG
+1057 HRAEG
-1062 DSENARRRLREAAE
+1062 DAETAHRRLREAAE

>member
-9 GGFAVRVEGRPI
+9 GGFAVRVEGRAI
-21 PANEWRRRRAASL
+21 PATEWRRRQAASL
-34 VKLLALAPRR
+34 VKLLALARRR

-59 AIDDAGPRLHKAA
+59 QIDDAGPRLHKAA
-72 HFARRTLGDSSA
+72 HFARRVLGDSSA
-84 LVLSGD
+84 LVLWGD

-96 GACVVVDVDEFE
+96 DAHVVVDVDEFE

-120 DPEECA
+120 DPGGCA
-126 AAAAAA
+126 ATAAVA
-132 DRWAGELLPDDPYEE
+132 DRWAGELLPDDPYEA
-147 WLEVPRDRLRELHQ
+147 WLEVPRDRLRQLHQ
-161 ELLRRSGRWNELAM
+161 ELLRRSGRWGELAL
-175 ADPADEQANLARAR
+175 ADPADEEASLARAR

-225 LRAELLASDAHE
+225 LRAELLASDAPE

-259 IVAAS
+259 IMASS

-291 AEGRGLRV
+291 AEERGLRV

-335 DEYRTEIEG
+335 DEYRDEIEG

-361 LFVSAAELLRLAAS
+361 LFISAAELLRLAAS
-375 GGIAPRAVLRRR
+375 G
-387 EGTRI
+387 
-392 PSPSDDEVG
+392 
-401 ALQRRDQ
+401 
-408 RGAIKLGAS
+408 
-417 AASGAIKL
+417 

-446 HYLSRVAVG
+446 HYLSRAAVG

-497 DIRQLASP
+497 DIRRLTSP
-505 AVGEDQVILERVV
+505 AVGEDRMLLERVV

-568 AEFNTDEYVAVAGVG
+568 TEFDTDEYVAVAGVG

-592 EALVGGV
+592 EALAGGV
-599 IERVAAGYRF
+599 IERMAAGYRF
-609 RHSLVRDALLD
+609 PHSLVRDALLD

-634 AEALRSLSAS
+634 AEALRGLSAS

-655 GDVGAA
+655 GDVAAA

-708 MATGDAGAVGAYR
+708 MATGDAGAVAAYR
-721 EALSATDDPAEHRRL
+721 EALSATDDPADHRWL

-779 YFTGDLVAAEAA
+779 YFTGNLVAAAAA

-829 LAVELRAGAD
+829 LAVELRASAD

-867 VLALSARLRESARR
+867 VLALSAKLRESARK

-900 LSGDLALA
+900 LSGDLTLA

-948 QQLLRRA
+948 HQLLRRA

-970 RVYGSM
+970 RVYGTM

-1020 AGDLDDARHHLAI
+1020 AGDLDDAHHHLAV

-1041 KGSAWQASI
+1041 KGTAWQASI

-1057 DRAEG
+1057 HRAEG
-1062 DSENARRRLREAAE
+1062 DAETASRRLREAAE

>member
-9 GGFAVRVEGRPI
+9 GGFAVRVDGRSI
-21 PANEWRRRRAASL
+21 PATEWRRRHAASL
-34 VKLLALAPRR
+34 VKLLALASRR
-44 TLHREQVIDALWPDT
+44 TLHREQVVDALWPDT
-59 AIDDAGPRLHKAA
+59 PIEDAGPRLHKAA
-72 HFARRTLGDSSA
+72 HFARRSLGDSSA
-84 LVLSGD
+84 LVLSVD

-96 GACVVVDVDEFE
+96 DAHVVVDVDEFE
-108 RSAKQAIAALDR
+108 RSAKQAIASLNR
-120 DPEECA
+120 DPEGRA

-132 DRWAGELLPDDPYEE
+132 DRWAGELLPEDPYEA
-147 WLEVPRDRLRELHQ
+147 WLEVPRDRLRQLHQ
-161 ELLRRSGRWNELAM
+161 ELLRRSGRWGELAL
-175 ADPADEQANLARAR
+175 ADPADEEASLARAR

-211 RRELGVSPGPAVAS
+211 RQELGVSPGPAVAS
-225 LRAELLASDAHE
+225 LRAELLASDAHQ
-237 TQRRPARV
+237 TQRRPASV
-245 LFGRDAELRRIDRL
+245 LLGRDAELRRIDRL
-259 IVAAS
+259 IMAAS
-264 AGEGRTL
+264 TGEGRTL

-291 AEGRGLRV
+291 AEERGLRV

-335 DEYRTEIEG
+335 DEYRNEIEG

-349 SPEWAGESRHQR
+349 SPEWAGENRHQR
-361 LFVSAAELLRLAAS
+361 LFVSAAELLRLAGS
-375 GGIAPRAVLRRR
+375 G
-387 EGTRI
+387 
-392 PSPSDDEVG
+392 
-401 ALQRRDQ
+401 
-408 RGAIKLGAS
+408 
-417 AASGAIKL
+417 

-433 DAHDADEASLRLL
+433 DAHDADEASMRLL
-446 HYLSRVAVG
+446 HYLSRAGVG

-462 AHRPWPL
+462 THRPWPL

-478 SLIGRGTSVPLD
+478 SLIGRGTSASLD
-490 LGQLPDE
+490 LGQLPEE
-497 DIRQLASP
+497 DIRRLASR
-505 AVGEDQVILERVV
+505 AVGTDQVLLERVV

-533 TAASGDDRGGPT
+533 TAAYDDRGGPT
-545 GALVLRGLGDAA
+545 GALVLRGLRDGA

-568 AEFNTDEYVAVAGVG
+568 AEFDTDEYVAVAGVG

-592 EALVGGV
+592 EALAGGV
-599 IERVAAGYRF
+599 IERIAAGYRF
-609 RHSLVRDALLD
+609 QHSLVRDALLD
-620 GLPPHRLLPLHRRA
+620 GLPPHRRLPLHRRA
-634 AEALRSLSAS
+634 AEALRGLSAS

-661 APILLQAARTEAA
+661 APILLEAARTEAA

-684 IDAVRTDVRDPE
+684 IDAVRQDVRDPE

-701 ALRADML
+701 ALRAEML

-721 EALSATDDPAEHRRL
+721 EALSATDDPAEQRRL

-829 LAVELRAGAD
+829 LAVELRASAE
-839 RPDLARAM
+839 RPDMARAM

-867 VLALSARLRESARR
+867 VLALAAKLRESARR

-900 LSGDLALA
+900 LSGDLTLA
-908 ETELTEAAELHHDIG
+908 EPELTEAAELHHDIG

-936 EVRLAQGDRAEA
+936 EVRLAQGNRGEA

-970 RVYGSM
+970 RVYGTM

-1057 DRAEG
+1057 HRAEG
-1062 DSENARRRLREAAE
+1062 DAETARRRLREAAE

>member
-9 GGFAVRVEGRPI
+9 GGFAVRVDGRPI
-21 PANEWRRRRAASL
+21 PAADWRRRKAAAL
-34 VKLLALAPRR
+34 VKLLALAHRH

-72 HFARRTLGDSSA
+72 HFARRALGDSSA
-84 LVLSGD
+84 LVLSRE
-90 TVSLFP
+90 TVWLFP
-96 GACVVVDVDEFE
+96 DAHVVVDVEEFE
-108 RSAKQAIAALDR
+108 RSAKQALAALDR
-120 DPEECA
+120 DPVGWA
-126 AAAAAA
+126 AAAAAV
-132 DRWAGELLPDDPYEE
+132 DQWAGELLPDDPYEA
-147 WLEVPRDRLRELHQ
+147 WLEAPRDRLQQLHS
-161 ELLRRSGRWNELAM
+161 ELLRRSGRWSELAL
-175 ADPADEQANLARAR
+175 ADPADEGANLARAR
-189 QLADSGNRGAALRQ
+189 QLANSGNRGAALRQ

-211 RRELGVSPGPAVAS
+211 RRELGVRPGPAVVS
-225 LRAELLASDAHE
+225 LRAELLASDAPE
-237 TQRRPARV
+237 TQRRPARM
-245 LFGRDAELRRIDRL
+245 LFGRDTALRRINRL

-264 AGEGRTL
+264 TGQGRTL

-281 TAVLRWLDRR
+281 TAVVRWLDRR
-291 AEGRGLRV
+291 AEERGLRV

-335 DEYRTEIEG
+335 DEYRSEIEG

-375 GGIAPRAVLRRR
+375 GG
-387 EGTRI
+387 
-392 PSPSDDEVG
+392 
-401 ALQRRDQ
+401 
-408 RGAIKLGAS
+408 
-417 AASGAIKL
+417 
-425 GGAVLIVD
+425 GAVLIVD

-446 HYLSRVAVG
+446 HYLSRAAVG

-462 AHRPWPL
+462 AHRQWPL

-497 DIRQLASP
+497 DIRRLASR
-505 AVGEDQVILERVV
+505 AVGEDRVLLERVV

-545 GALVLRGLGDAA
+545 GALVLRGLSEAA
-557 ISALTKVAVLG
+557 ISALTNVAVLG
-568 AEFNTDEYVAVAGVG
+568 AEFDTDEYVAVAGVG
-583 EAQAYALLD
+583 EAQAYVLLD
-592 EALVGGV
+592 EALAGGV
-599 IERVAAGYRF
+599 IERMAAGYRF
-609 RHSLVRDALLD
+609 QHSLVRDALLD

-634 AEALRSLSAS
+634 AEALRGLSAS

-661 APILLQAARTEAA
+661 APILLQAARTEAT

-684 IDAVRTDVRDPE
+684 IDAVRADAQDPE
-696 RGPLL
+696 RGPML

-721 EALSATDDPAEHRRL
+721 EALSATDDPAEQRRL

-747 GDYATAAEALEG
+747 GDYTTAAEALEG
-759 LEPDGSADDAALL
+759 LEPDGTADDAALL

-803 LADWRLYDLITL
+803 LGDWRLYDLITL

-867 VLALSARLRESARR
+867 VLVLSAKLRDSARR

-900 LSGDLALA
+900 LSGDLTLA

-936 EVRLAQGDRAEA
+936 EVRLAQGNRAEA

-970 RVYGSM
+970 RVYGTM

-1020 AGDLDDARHHLAI
+1020 AGDLDDARQHLAI

-1057 DRAEG
+1057 HRAEG
-1062 DSENARRRLREAAE
+1062 DAETARRRLREAAE

>member
-9 GGFAVRVEGRPI
+9 GGFAVRVDGRPI
-21 PANEWRRRRAASL
+21 PAADWRRRKAASL
-34 VKLLALAPRR
+34 VKLLALAHRH

-72 HFARRTLGDSSA
+72 HFARRALGDSSA
-84 LVLSGD
+84 LVLSRE
-90 TVSLFP
+90 TVWLFP
-96 GACVVVDVDEFE
+96 DAHVAVDVEEFE
-108 RSAKQAIAALDR
+108 RSAKQALAALDR
-120 DPEECA
+120 DPVGWA
-126 AAAAAA
+126 AAAAAV
-132 DRWAGELLPDDPYEE
+132 DQWAGELLPDDPYEA
-147 WLEVPRDRLRELHQ
+147 WLEAPRDRLQQLHS
-161 ELLRRSGRWNELAM
+161 ELLRRSGRWSELAL
-175 ADPADEQANLARAR
+175 ADPADEEANLARAR
-189 QLADSGNRGAALRQ
+189 QLANSGNRGAALRQ

-211 RRELGVSPGPAVAS
+211 RRELGVRPGPAVVS
-225 LRAELLASDAHE
+225 LRAELLASDAPE
-237 TQRRPARV
+237 TQRRPARM
-245 LFGRDAELRRIDRL
+245 LFGRDTELRRIDRL

-264 AGEGRTL
+264 TGQGRTL

-281 TAVLRWLDRR
+281 TAVVRWLDRR
-291 AEGRGLRV
+291 AEERGLRV

-335 DEYRTEIEG
+335 DEYRSEIEG

-375 GGIAPRAVLRRR
+375 GG
-387 EGTRI
+387 
-392 PSPSDDEVG
+392 
-401 ALQRRDQ
+401 
-408 RGAIKLGAS
+408 
-417 AASGAIKL
+417 
-425 GGAVLIVD
+425 GAVLIVD

-446 HYLSRVAVG
+446 HYLSRAAVG

-462 AHRPWPL
+462 AHRQWPL

-497 DIRQLASP
+497 DIRRLASR
-505 AVGEDQVILERVV
+505 AVGEDRVLLERVV

-545 GALVLRGLGDAA
+545 GALVLRGLSEAA
-557 ISALTKVAVLG
+557 ISALTNVAVLG
-568 AEFNTDEYVAVAGVG
+568 AEFDTDEYVAVAGVG
-583 EAQAYALLD
+583 EAQAYVLLD
-592 EALVGGV
+592 EALAGGV
-599 IERVAAGYRF
+599 IERMAAGYRF
-609 RHSLVRDALLD
+609 QHSLVRDALLD

-634 AEALRSLSAS
+634 AEALRGLSAS

-661 APILLQAARTEAA
+661 APILLQAARTEAT

-684 IDAVRTDVRDPE
+684 IDAVRADAQDPE
-696 RGPLL
+696 RGPML

-708 MATGDAGAVGAYR
+708 IATGDAGAVGAYR
-721 EALSATDDPAEHRRL
+721 DALSATDDPAEQRRL

-747 GDYATAAEALEG
+747 GDYTTAAEALEG
-759 LEPDGSADDAALL
+759 LEPDGTADDAALL

-803 LADWRLYDLITL
+803 LGDWRLYDLITL

-867 VLALSARLRESARR
+867 VLVLSAKLRDSARR

-900 LSGDLALA
+900 LSGDLTLA

-936 EVRLAQGDRAEA
+936 EVRLAQGNRAEA

-970 RVYGSM
+970 RVYGTM

-1020 AGDLDDARHHLAI
+1020 AGDLDDARQHLAI

-1057 DRAEG
+1057 HRAEG
-1062 DSENARRRLREAAE
+1062 DAETARRRLREAAE

>member
-1 MNVEIDLL
+1 MNVQIDLL
-9 GGFAVRVEGRPI
+9 GGFAVRVDGRPI
-21 PANEWRRRRAASL
+21 PAADWRRRKAASL
-34 VKLLALAPRR
+34 VKLLALTPRH
-44 TLHREQVIDALWPDT
+44 TLHREQVIDALWPET

-72 HFARRTLGDSSA
+72 HFARRVLGDSSA

-96 GACVVVDVDEFE
+96 NAQVVVDVEEFE
-108 RSAKQAIAALDR
+108 RSAKQGLAALDR
-120 DPEECA
+120 DPEEWS

-132 DRWAGELLPDDPYEE
+132 DRWAGELLTDDPYEA
-147 WLEVPRDRLRELHQ
+147 WLEAPRDRLRQLHQ
-161 ELLRRSGRWNELAM
+161 ELLRRSGRWSELAL
-175 ADPADEQANLARAR
+175 ADPADEEASLAHAR

-211 RRELGVSPGPAVAS
+211 RRELGVRPGPAVAS
-225 LRAELLASDAHE
+225 LRAELVASDAPE
-237 TQRRPARV
+237 TQRRPRMM
-245 LFGRDAELRRIDRL
+245 LFGRDAELRRIDQL

-264 AGEGRTL
+264 TGEGRTL

-281 TAVLRWLDRR
+281 TAVVRWLDGR
-291 AEGRGLRV
+291 AEERGLRV

-335 DEYRTEIEG
+335 DEYRSEIEG

-349 SPEWAGESRHQR
+349 SPEWVGESRHQR

-375 GGIAPRAVLRRR
+375 G
-387 EGTRI
+387 E
-392 PSPSDDEVG
+392 
-401 ALQRRDQ
+401 
-408 RGAIKLGAS
+408 
-417 AASGAIKL
+417 
-425 GGAVLIVD
+425 GAVLIVD

-446 HYLSRVAVG
+446 HYLSRAAVG
-455 ERILIVV
+455 ERILIIV
-462 AHRPWPL
+462 AHRPWPM

-478 SLIGRGTSVPLD
+478 SLIGRGTSLPLD
-490 LGQLPDE
+490 LGQLCDE
-497 DIRQLASP
+497 DIRRLASR
-505 AVGEDQVILERVV
+505 AVGEDRMLLERVV

-533 TAASGDDRGGPT
+533 TAASGDDRGGPM
-545 GALVLRGLGDAA
+545 GALVLRGLGEAA

-568 AEFNTDEYVAVAGVG
+568 AEFDTDEYVAVAGVG
-583 EAQAYALLD
+583 EAEAYSLLD
-592 EALVGGV
+592 EALAGGV
-599 IERVAAGYRF
+599 IERTAAGYRF
-609 RHSLVRDALLD
+609 QHSLVRDALLD

-634 AEALRSLSAS
+634 AEALRGLSAS

-661 APILLQAARTEAA
+661 APILLQAARTEAS

-684 IDAVRTDVRDPE
+684 IDAVRADARDPE
-696 RGPLL
+696 RGPML

-721 EALSATDDPAEHRRL
+721 EALSATDDPGEHRRL

-747 GDYATAAEALEG
+747 GDYATAAEALDG

-803 LADWRLYDLITL
+803 LGDWRLYDLITL

-867 VLALSARLRESARR
+867 VLALSARLRDSARR

-900 LSGDLALA
+900 LSGDLTLA
-908 ETELTEAAELHHDIG
+908 EMELTEAAELHHDIG

-936 EVRLAQGDRAEA
+936 EVRLAQGDAAEA
-948 QQLLRRA
+948 HQLLRRA

-970 RVYGSM
+970 RVYGTM

-1057 DRAEG
+1057 HRAEG
-1062 DSENARRRLREAAE
+1062 DAETARRRLREAAE

>member
-9 GGFAVRVEGRPI
+9 GGFAVRVDGRPI
-21 PANEWRRRRAASL
+21 PAGDWRRRKAASL

-72 HFARRTLGDSSA
+72 HFARRMLGDSTA

-96 GACVVVDVDEFE
+96 AAHVVVDVDEFE
-108 RSAKQAIAALDR
+108 RSAKQALASLDR
-120 DPEECA
+120 DSEGCV

-132 DRWAGELLPDDPYEE
+132 DKWVGELLPDDPYEA
-147 WLEVPRDRLRELHQ
+147 WLEAPRDRLQQLHQ
-161 ELLRRSGRWNELAM
+161 ELLRRSGRWSELAL
-175 ADPADEQANLARAR
+175 ADPADEEANLARAR

-211 RRELGVSPGPAVAS
+211 RRELGVRPGPAVAS
-225 LRAELLASDAHE
+225 LRAELLASDAPQ
-237 TQRRPARV
+237 TQRRPARM
-245 LFGRDAELRRIDRL
+245 LFGRDTELRRIDRL

-264 AGEGRTL
+264 TGEGRTL

-281 TAVLRWLDRR
+281 TAVVRWVGWR
-291 AEGRGLRV
+291 AEERGLRV

-335 DEYRTEIEG
+335 DEYRSEIEG

-349 SPEWAGESRHQR
+349 SPQWAGESRHQR

-375 GGIAPRAVLRRR
+375 G
-387 EGTRI
+387 
-392 PSPSDDEVG
+392 
-401 ALQRRDQ
+401 
-408 RGAIKLGAS
+408 
-417 AASGAIKL
+417 

-446 HYLSRVAVG
+446 HYLSRAAVG

-462 AHRPWPL
+462 AHRQWPL
-469 RPAMDAMRR
+469 RPAMDGMRR

-490 LGQLPDE
+490 LGQLPDK
-497 DIRQLASP
+497 DIRRLASR
-505 AVGEDQVILERVV
+505 AVGEDRVLLERVV

-545 GALVLRGLGDAA
+545 GALVLRGLSEAA

-568 AEFNTDEYVAVAGVG
+568 AEFDTDEYLAVAGVG
-583 EAQAYALLD
+583 EAQAYVLLD
-592 EALVGGV
+592 EALAGGV
-599 IERVAAGYRF
+599 IERMTAGYRF
-609 RHSLVRDALLD
+609 QHSLVRDALLD

-634 AEALRSLSAS
+634 AEALRGLSAS

-684 IDAVRTDVRDPE
+684 IDAVRQDVRDPE
-696 RGPLL
+696 RAPLL

-721 EALSATDDPAEHRRL
+721 EALSATDDSDEHRRL

-747 GDYATAAEALEG
+747 GDYATAAEALDG

-803 LADWRLYDLITL
+803 LGDWRLYDLITL

-867 VLALSARLRESARR
+867 VLALSAKLRESARR

-900 LSGDLALA
+900 LSGDLTLA

-936 EVRLAQGDRAEA
+936 EVRLAQGDCGEA

-970 RVYGSM
+970 RVYGTM

-1020 AGDLDDARHHLAI
+1020 AGDLDDARQHLAI

-1057 DRAEG
+1057 HRAEG
-1062 DSENARRRLREAAE
+1062 DAETARRRLREAAD

>member
-120 DPEECA
+120 DPEGWA

-132 DRWAGELLPDDPYEE
+132 DRWAGQLLPDDPYEE
-147 WLEVPRDRLRELHQ
+147 WLEVPRDRLRELRQ

-189 QLADSGNRGAALRQ
+189 QLADGGNRGAALRQ

-259 IVAAS
+259 IVAAG

-401 ALQRRDQ
+401 ALQRRDP
-408 RGAIKLGAS
+408 RGAS

-446 HYLSRVAVG
+446 HYLSRAAVG

-557 ISALTKVAVLG
+557 ISALTNVAVLG
-568 AEFNTDEYVAVAGVG
+568 AEFNTDEYVALAGVS

-599 IERVAAGYRF
+599 IERMAAGYRF

-634 AEALRSLSAS
+634 AEALRGLIAS
-644 PARIGHQLLQA
+644 PARIAHQLLQG

-708 MATGDAGAVGAYR
+708 MATGDAGAVAAYR

-736 LPRLARAATFA
+736 RPRLARAATFA
-747 GDYATAAEALEG
+747 GDYAAAGEALEG

-829 LAVELRAGAD
+829 LAVELRTSAD

-881 SGVLRAV
+881 SGALRAV

-900 LSGDLALA
+900 LSGDLTLA
-908 ETELTEAAELHHDIG
+908 EMELTEAAELHHDIG
-923 STAGEAHSLQRLA
+923 SIAGEAHSLQRLA

-955 LPLARWSATALHLLQ
+955 LPLAHWSATALHLLQ

-985 ARAVVDQAMSTVGQE
+985 ARAIVDQAMSTVGQE

-1020 AGDLDDARHHLAI
+1020 AGDLDDARHHLVI

-1041 KGSAWQASI
+1041 KGSAWKASI

-1057 DRAEG
+1057 HRAEG
-1062 DSENARRRLREAAE
+1062 DAETASRQLREAAE

>member
-9 GGFAVRVEGRPI
+9 GGFAVRVDGRPV
-21 PANEWRRRRAASL
+21 PAGEWRRRQAASL

-44 TLHREQVIDALWPDT
+44 TLHREQVIDALWPHMS
-59 AIDDAGPRLHKAA
+59 IYDAGPRLHKAA
-72 HFARRTLGDSSA
+72 HFARRSLGDPRA

-96 GACVVVDVDEFE
+96 DAHVAVDAEKFE
-108 RSAKQAIAALDR
+108 HCATQALATLDR
-120 DPEECA
+120 DPGGLTA
-126 AAAAAA
+126 ANAASEG
-132 DRWAGELLPDDPYEE
+132 WTGELLPDDPYEA
-147 WLEVPRDRLRELHQ
+147 WLESPRDRLQQLHH
-161 ELLRRSGRWNELAM
+161 ELLRRAGRWGELALG
-175 ADPADEQANLARAR
+175 DPADEEASLARAR

-225 LRAELLASDAHE
+225 LRAELLASDASHAH
-237 TQRRPARV
+237 RGPAKV
-245 LFGRDAELRRIDRL
+245 PVGREAELRRLDRL
-259 IVAAS
+259 IVAAG
-264 AGEGRTL
+264 AGQGRTL

-291 AEGRGLRV
+291 AEERGLRV

-335 DEYRTEIEG
+335 DEYRIEIEG

-349 SPEWAGESRHQR
+349 SAEWAGESRHQR
-361 LFVSAAELLRLAAS
+361 LFISAAELLRLA
-375 GGIAPRAVLRRR
+375 
-387 EGTRI
+387 
-392 PSPSDDEVG
+392 
-401 ALQRRDQ
+401 
-408 RGAIKLGAS
+408 S
-417 AASGAIKL
+417 AGD
-425 GGAVLIVD
+425 GAVLMVD
-433 DAHDADEASLRLL
+433 DAHDADEASLRLM
-446 HYLSRVAVG
+446 HYLSRVAVS
-455 ERILIVV
+455 ERMLIVV

-469 RPAMDAMRR
+469 RPSLDSMRR

-490 LGQLPDE
+490 LGPLSDY
-497 DIRQLASP
+497 DIRRLARP
-505 AVGEDQVILERVV
+505 AVGEDRVLLERIV

-533 TAASGDDRGGPT
+533 TAASGDDRGGPA
-545 GALVLRGLGDAA
+545 GALVLRGLGDAV
-557 ISALTKVAVLG
+557 ISALTKVAVFG
-568 AEFNTDEYVAVAGVG
+568 TEFDTDEFVAVAGVG
-583 EAQAYALLD
+583 EAQAFAILD
-592 EALVGGV
+592 EALAGGV
-599 IERVAAGYRF
+599 IERMAAGYRF

-620 GLPPHRLLPLHRRA
+620 GLPPHQLLRLHRRA
-634 AEALRSLSAS
+634 GEALRVLSAS

-655 GDVGAA
+655 GDVRAA
-661 APILLQAARTEAA
+661 APILLVAARTEAA
-674 IGAYRDALSL
+674 IGAYRDALAL
-684 IDAVRTDVRDPE
+684 IDAVRQDVRDPE

-708 MATGDAGAVGAYR
+708 MATGDAGAVRAFR
-721 EALSATDDPAEHRRL
+721 EALSATGDPAEQRPL

-779 YFTGDLVAAEAA
+779 YFTGDLAAAEAS

-803 LADWRLYDLITL
+803 LGDWRLYDLITL

-829 LAVELRAGAD
+829 LAVELRASAD

-867 VLALSARLRESARR
+867 VLALAAKLRESARR

-908 ETELTEAAELHHDIG
+908 EIELSEAAELHHDIG

-936 EVRLAQGDRAEA
+936 EVRLAQGDSAEA
-948 QQLLRRA
+948 NRLLRRA

-970 RVYGSM
+970 RVYGTM

-1020 AGDLDDARHHLAI
+1020 AGDIDDARHHLAM

-1041 KGSAWQASI
+1041 KGSAWQAAI

-1062 DSENARRRLREAAE
+1062 DRETARLRLREAAE